1 MVDLNWKYYLKEKIH
16 SRHGG
21 KRYDYSG
28 GNPWGGISADLDR
41 EIVFLTTGNPGVY
54 LQGINRP
61 GKNKYANSV
70 IAIDIKNKKK
80 LWDFQEIEHD
90 IWNRDIPAP
99 PILTRINKR

>member
-1 MVDLNWKYYLKEKIH
+1 MEIFFKRKIN

-28 GNPWGGISADLDR
+28 GNPWGGISADTDR

-54 LQGINRP
+54 LQGVNRP

-70 IAIDIKNKKK
+70 IAIDIKNKESYGIFKR
-80 LWDFQEIEHD
+80 LNMIFGIVIFQH
-90 IWNRDIPAP
+90 
-99 PILTRINKR
+99 LQF